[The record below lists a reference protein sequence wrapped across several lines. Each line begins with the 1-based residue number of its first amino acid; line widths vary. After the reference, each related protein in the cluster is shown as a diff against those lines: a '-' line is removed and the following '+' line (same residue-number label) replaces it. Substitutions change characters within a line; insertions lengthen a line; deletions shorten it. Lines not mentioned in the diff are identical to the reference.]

1 MNLVRPRR
9 SYKTDNTLGTE
20 IKPRKP
26 PSDNDTWDFTTPKE
40 DSKVKSDP
48 KPEGQVD
55 KVRDCSILRAG
66 VRMTI
71 YAKTL
76 TGSILE
82 IRNVSPTNTVEHIK
96 FTICDMDG
104 IPPDQQRLIF
114 AGKQLEDSEGDP
126 LFPPMSDF

>member
-1 MNLVRPRR
+1 MNLVRPRG
-9 SYKTDNTLGTE
+9 SYKKESILGTE
-20 IKPRKP
+20 IKPRN
-26 PSDNDTWDFTTPKE
+26 SSGDSNMWDFTTSKE

-48 KPEGQVD
+48 KPEGKID
-55 KVRDCSILRAG
+55 KVGDCSILRAG